1 MRHRRAFVALA
12 ASLAAALVLTTALF
26 PTYRAATAAGRVR
39 ATQLTIAFLPK
50 ATGNPYFD
58 TAFSGAKLAAKAN
71 GDKVE
76 QVGPST
82 ADASGQVTYI
92 KSLTQQHVSAIVVS
106 ADDPGVIAPA
116 LKQAMAAGIAVV
128 SYDSDTLPSAR
139 QVFVNQAN
147 TEQIGRIEVQI
158 LGRELGYKGDV
169 AILSAAST
177 ATNQNAWIVYMKK
190 ELALPKYKGMSLVTT
205 VYGNDDPALSTTVAQ
220 GLLTKYPNLRGI
232 IAPTT
237 VGIKAAAQVVDV
249 AGKIG
254 KVVVTGLGTPNDMRK
269 YVLNGTVPD
278 FALWNPADLGYLA
291 EITAHNLAAG
301 TLKAAAGAT
310 YKAGKLGSYTI
321 GAGNVVLLGPP
332 FEFTKANIAKFHF

>member
-1 MRHRRAFVALA
+1 MR
-12 ASLAAALVLTTALF
+12 
-26 PTYRAATAAGRVR
+26 
-39 ATQLTIAFLPK
+39 
-50 ATGNPYFD
+50 
-58 TAFSGAKLAAKAN
+58 
-71 GDKVE
+71 
-76 QVGPST
+76 
-82 ADASGQVTYI
+82 
-92 KSLTQQHVSAIVVS
+92 
-106 ADDPGVIAPA
+106 
-116 LKQAMAAGIAVV
+116 
-128 SYDSDTLPSAR
+128 
-139 QVFVNQAN
+139 
-147 TEQIGRIEVQI
+147 
-158 LGRELGYKGDV
+158 
-169 AILSAAST
+169 
-177 ATNQNAWIVYMKK
+177 K

-291 EITAHNLAAG
+291 EITAHDLAAG

-321 GAGNVVLLGPP
+321 GAGSVVLLGPP